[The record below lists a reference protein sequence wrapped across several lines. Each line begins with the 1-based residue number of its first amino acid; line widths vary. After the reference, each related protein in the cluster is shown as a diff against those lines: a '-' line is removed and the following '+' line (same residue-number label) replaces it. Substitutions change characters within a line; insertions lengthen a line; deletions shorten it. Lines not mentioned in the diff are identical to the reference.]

1 MNPLRH
7 AYRYCPRCR
16 AEMAR
21 TTEGG
26 TERPWCPDCGF
37 VQYLNP
43 APAAAVIVRR
53 GETVLLAKRRYEPCA
68 GQWTLPAGFL
78 EYDEPAP
85 ETARRE
91 AYEETGLELAVED
104 LFAVHHGLLP
114 PDRSVVLIVYRAREL
129 GGELRAG
136 DDAAEVGF
144 FPLDA
149 LPGPIAFSS
158 HRKVLDALRA
168 EAKEGPSP

>member
-1 MNPLRH
+1 MDPLRH
-7 AYRYCPRCR
+7 AYPHCPHCR
-16 AEMAR
+16 TDMVRRE
-21 TTEGG
+21 EGG
-26 TERPWCPDCGF
+26 ATRPVCPACGF

-53 GETVLLAKRRYEPCA
+53 GERILLAKRRFEPRA

-85 ETARRE
+85 VAARRE
-91 AYEETGLELAVED
+91 ALEETGLSVEIGE

-114 PDRSVVLIVYRAREL
+114 PDRSVILIVYRATEL
-129 GGELRAG
+129 GGVLQAG

-144 FPLDA
+144 FALDDP
-149 LPGPIAFSS
+149 PGPIAFSS

-168 EAKEGPSP
+168 EARGEETP

>member
-7 AYRYCPRCR
+7 AYPYCPRCR

-21 TTEGG
+21 TEEGG
-26 TERPWCPDCGF
+26 AERPWCPACGF

-43 APAAAVIVRR
+43 APAAAVIVWR
-53 GETVLLAKRRYEPCA
+53 GEQILLARRRYEPRA
-68 GQWTLPAGFL
+68 GLWTLPAGFL

-85 ETARRE
+85 QAARRE
-91 AYEETGLELAVED
+91 ALEETGLEVSIES

-114 PDRSVVLIVYRAREL
+114 PDRSVILIVYRAREL
-129 GGELRAG
+129 GGDLQAG
-136 DDAAEVGF
+136 DDAEAVGF
-144 FPLDA
+144 FDLDD
-149 LPGPIAFSS
+149 LPGPIAFSA

-168 EAKEGPSP
+168 EQREERTS

>member
-7 AYRYCPRCR
+7 AYPYCPRCR

-26 TERPWCPDCGF
+26 AERPWCPDCGF

-53 GETVLLAKRRYEPCA
+53 GETVLLTRRRYEPRA
-68 GQWTLPAGFL
+68 GHWTLPAGFL

-85 ETARRE
+85 EAARRE
-91 AYEETGLELAVED
+91 AYEETGLEVAVDD
-104 LFAVHHGLLP
+104 LYAVHHGLLP
-114 PDRSVVLIVYRAREL
+114 PDRSVILIVYRAREL

-136 DDAAEVGF
+136 DDADAVGF
-144 FPLDA
+144 FALDD

-158 HRKVLDALRA
+158 HRKVLDALLA
-168 EAKEGPSP
+168 EHRGGATP